1 MSEPQGCSDFD
12 ELAPARYQA
21 GDMVSDERA
30 VYAEHLDECGACRDA
45 VGRQRRLDALLLM
58 LPQYETPSRKE
69 RWVPSRRRW
78 AAVALAIAA
87 AAVLLLVFPGRRSPG
102 GWTVG
107 EAVAADAVLA
117 RAIAEPGVRAGAVR
131 PEVPWLGFVG
141 CADWIVPPGDGIYL
155 CALAPRGPLGSAG
168 ARAGDVLVS
177 VEGRPV
183 RRTEEMYIAF
193 GGRDVGE
200 RVRVAFRSGKAV
212 RVAVV
217 ELAERRLG
225 PRHPFDL
232 EWSPA
237 LRASLN
243 RVPPGGVDVLAV
255 FENLPDSVTA
265 RLGITSGVRVALEPT
280 REQSERSLLAPL
292 PYLFGR
298 GGLRAGDII
307 TAVNGGPVGDSWI
320 IPALMKMQHGPFEM
334 SVLRGGESLRL
345 RFIPPP
351 EFPRKP

>member
-1 MSEPQGCSDFD
+1 
-12 ELAPARYQA
+12 
-21 GDMVSDERA
+21 
-30 VYAEHLDECGACRDA
+30 
-45 VGRQRRLDALLLM
+45 
-58 LPQYETPSRKE
+58 
-69 RWVPSRRRW
+69 
-78 AAVALAIAA
+78 
-87 AAVLLLVFPGRRSPG
+87 
-102 GWTVG
+102 
-107 EAVAADAVLA
+107 
-117 RAIAEPGVRAGAVR
+117 
-131 PEVPWLGFVG
+131 
-141 CADWIVPPGDGIYL
+141 
-155 CALAPRGPLGSAG
+155 
-168 ARAGDVLVS
+168 
-177 VEGRPV
+177 
-183 RRTEEMYIAF
+183 MYIAF